1 MRKIINKFIAGTL
14 ACLLVSSVF
23 TLSVGTGIASAEE
36 KTTLQE
42 TKRIYGQ
49 DRYETGAK
57 IVAEGWKD
65 KAEYAV
71 LAAGMNENL
80 VDSLAAAPL
89 AKLYNAP
96 ILLTEGKTLT
106 PATRDELKRLE
117 TKTVFLTT
125 GKGVIQDKVIDELS
139 DLGISLVYLGGKDR
153 FETSV
158 NIALEM
164 AKVKPFKEIVLTS
177 AWTNADALSIA
188 PIAAMKG
195 MPILLTNAE
204 SLPPTVKSY
213 IDTMDNKIECTY
225 ILGGGEMVSPAI
237 EAAMPYAK
245 RIFGIN
251 RYETNLKVLEEFSR
265 EFQGLNVFITNG
277 GDNHLVDALAVS
289 PLAAL
294 VGAPIVLTASN
305 MSQATK
311 KFIEKLESK
320 NLTFL
325 GSNQVITDSVVD
337 SFKNNQAQTTP
348 ITPPVTPPAGGNTA
362 PGGGGA
368 APGGS
373 TNSIVLSDFKVLTN
387 PAKSIP
393 GVNNGGTIDVSQ
405 LNPDTMVIAISITAS
420 QSSTLQL
427 TQVTDLA
434 GNEFELRTN
443 PPAVEL
449 LAGIPTLIQVSDVVG
464 NLLNHPQGVSLSE
477 FGFVFGKGA
486 IFKGQITQND
496 EVKGSVTIVLKFK
509 E

>member
-1 MRKIINKFIAGTL
+1 MRKIINKLIAGTL

-23 TLSVGTGIASAEE
+23 TLSVGTEIAFAEE
-36 KTTLQE
+36 QTTVQE

-49 DRYETGAK
+49 DRYETSAK

-65 KAEYAV
+65 NTEYAV

-125 GKGVIQDKVIDELS
+125 GKEVIQDQVINELS

-195 MPILLTNAE
+195 MPILLTNTE
-204 SLPPTVKSY
+204 SLPSTVKSY
-213 IDTMDNKIECTY
+213 IDTMENEIECTY
-225 ILGGGEMVSPAI
+225 ILGGEEMVSQTI

-245 RIFGIN
+245 RIFGVN
-251 RYETNLKVLEEFSR
+251 RYETNLKVLEEFSK

-277 GDNHLVDALAVS
+277 EDNHLVDALAVS

-294 VGAPIVLTASN
+294 VGAPVVLTDSN

-311 KFIEKLESK
+311 EFIEKLESK

-325 GSNQVITDSVVD
+325 GSNKVITDSVVD
-337 SFKNNQAQTTP
+337 SFKKQAQTTP
-348 ITPPVTPPAGGNTA
+348 VVPPVTPPAGGNAA

-373 TNSIVLSDFKVLTN
+373 TNSIVLSDFMVITN
-387 PAKSIP
+387 PANSIP

-427 TQVTDLA
+427 TKVTDLA
-434 GNEFELRTN
+434 GNEFELHKN

-449 LAGIPTLIQVSDVVG
+449 LAGTPTLIQVSDIVG
-464 NLLNHPQGVSLSE
+464 NLQNHPEGVSLSE
-477 FGFVFGKGA
+477 FGFVFGNGA

-496 EVKGSVTIVLKFK
+496 EVKGNVTIILKF
-509 E
+509 